1 MSYEHKP
8 HKTNAHQKQHTLKER
23 KEDSKSAQSYR
34 YVAYVSFSESKKVYT
49 FGCDVNTYKVGD
61 KVIVETIRGLEMGEI
76 VKESEAFFS
85 NGMEIKPILR
95 KATEKDLK
103 QVKENEEKAKKA
115 MEICRECIQ
124 KLHLDMNL
132 IEAEYTLDCSKI
144 IFVYVADERVDFREL
159 LKELASIFKCRIEL
173 RQIGPRNKSKIIGG
187 LGSCGME
194 TCCSRFL
201 NDFEVISINM
211 AKNQLLALN
220 IQKLSGQCGKLMCCL
235 RYEDSQYKKLR
246 EGLPKLNSQ
255 VEYKGQRYRITSMNV
270 LLQQVKI
277 ENKEDVQFLDFK
289 ELWPDIDFSNR

>member
-8 HKTNAHQKQHTLKER
+8 HKTNAHQKQHTPKER

-115 MEICRECIQ
+115 MEICRESIQ

-159 LKELASIFKCRIEL
+159 LKELASILKCRIEL